1 MGISATEV
9 GVDSASDRLA
19 NQIADMSA
27 RLTED
32 ELSKIA
38 AGLDDLT
45 VIVDEVQVAY
55 DAREEE
61 DELED
66 EDED

>member
-55 DAREEE
+55 DAREE

-66 EDED
+66 EDE